1 GWFVVSCCCL
11 GGEGVAPWPCRA
23 PVAHGLVAV
32 SWWPLWSGVH
42 RFFRLA
48 RAAARGAAV
57 GDGPD
62 RRAVGELTRARRGR
76 HLGTPCA
83 FVAVGITSLRPR
95 DRHSRR

>member
-1 GWFVVSCCCL
+1 CCCL

-57 GDGPD
+57 GDGAD
-62 RRAVGELTRARRGR
+62 RRADGELTRARRGR
-76 HLGTPCA
+76 PLGPPCTCDVRRGCGRARLGGIWAHLAAAP
-83 FVAVGITSLRPR
+83 
-95 DRHSRR
+95 